1 MPVFLSIFRKGPSEE
16 AYCALLYHRCNC
28 AIGIQAVLDSH
39 HWQDNKRKPLATWP
53 LLFLEG
59 LWLAFHWIGLVEN
72 LYSPYSLYAA
82 VLQAQLCLTLHG
94 VSCHA
99 AQMKAK
105 HSADGLICLQWWA
118 RSFDACLASF
128 YLGRDSHWH
137 YRLLQA
143 HLKIIACMIA
153 IFLTSLR
160 RCSLC
165 LGINGC
171 SILDRGKA
179 VSFHVSVK
187 GCIFS
192 TIHFNS
198 AHHAVLIS
206 WSFFLLQNGEHS
218 LVLLRCA
225 TLL

>member
-1 MPVFLSIFRKGPSEE
+1 MAGQQEKATGNLTLVFLE
-16 AYCALLYHRCNC
+16 
-28 AIGIQAVLDSH
+28 D
-39 HWQDNKRKPLATWP
+39 
-53 LLFLEG
+53 
-59 LWLAFHWIGLVEN
+59 LWLTFLWIGLIEN
-72 LYSPYSLYAA
+72 LYSPYPLYAA

-105 HSADGLICLQWWA
+105 HSTDGLICLRWWA
-118 RSFDACLASF
+118 HSFDACLASF

-153 IFLTSLR
+153 IFRTSLR

-206 WSFFLLQNGEHS
+206 WSFSLLQNGEHS
-218 LVLLRCA
+218 EVLLRCA